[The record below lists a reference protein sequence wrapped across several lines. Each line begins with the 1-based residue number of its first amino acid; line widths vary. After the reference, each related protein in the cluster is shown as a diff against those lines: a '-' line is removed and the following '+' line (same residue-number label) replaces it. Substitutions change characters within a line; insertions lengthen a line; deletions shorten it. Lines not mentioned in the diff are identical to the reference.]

1 MEIMK
6 LFGRVFSSG
15 VSEKGRSS
23 DDGERKDGNT
33 AAEGPAITEL
43 NEATSKPA
51 TTVAPFMRYNF
62 HINRIINTTEL
73 SEVN

>member
-23 DDGERKDGNT
+23 DDGEREDGNT
-33 AAEGPAITEL
+33 AAETPAITDI
-43 NEATSKPA
+43 NEVASKPA
-51 TTVAPFMRYNF
+51 AAPFMRYNF
-62 HINRIINTTEL
+62 QSNQIINTT
-73 SEVN
+73 

>member
-23 DDGERKDGNT
+23 DDGEREDGNT
-33 AAEGPAITEL
+33 AAEGPAIAEL
-43 NEATSKPA
+43 NEVASKPA
-51 TTVAPFMRYNF
+51 ATAPFMR
-62 HINRIINTTEL
+62 
-73 SEVN
+73 

>member
-23 DDGERKDGNT
+23 DDGEREDGNT
-33 AAEGPAITEL
+33 AVEAPAIVEL
-43 NEATSKPA
+43 DEVTSKPA
-51 TTVAPFMRYNF
+51 AAAPIMRYNF
-62 HINRIINTTEL
+62 QSKIIRTTY
-73 SEVN
+73 V